1 MNSLVFLVP
10 IALILGAAAL
20 GAFFWSMS
28 SDQYEDL
35 DGAGERIIFQD
46 DRPGSPHSAAG
57 LRRRLSFRTDRTVA
71 DGDPGG
77 EMPLARSRDL
87 RVSRRRSGSLD

>member
-35 DGAGERIIFQD
+35 DGAGERILFQDD
-46 DRPGSPHSAAG
+46 DRPGSAP
-57 LRRRLSFRTDRTVA
+57 L
-71 DGDPGG
+71 GG
-77 EMPLARSRDL
+77 RASPP
-87 RVSRRRSGSLD
+87 SLLPD

>member
-35 DGAGERIIFQD
+35 DGAGERILFHDD
-46 DRPGSPHSAAG
+46 DRPAAGSVPLRLGNLEAKGSVARSAG
-57 LRRRLSFRTDRTVA
+57 LRMDRT
-71 DGDPGG
+71 P
-77 EMPLARSRDL
+77 
-87 RVSRRRSGSLD
+87 SGSLD

>member
-28 SDQYEDL
+28 SDQYDDL
-35 DGAGERIIFQD
+35 DGAGERILFHDD
-46 DRPGSPHSAAG
+46 DRPAAGSAPSRLGSLEAKGSVARSAG
-57 LRRRLSFRTDRTVA
+57 LRMDRT
-71 DGDPGG
+71 PGG
-77 EMPLARSRDL
+77 PLD
-87 RVSRRRSGSLD
+87 

>member
-28 SDQYEDL
+28 SDQYDDL
-35 DGAGERIIFQD
+35 DGAGERILFHDD
-46 DRPGSPHSAAG
+46 DRPAAGSAPLRLGSLEAKGSVARSAG
-57 LRRRLSFRTDRTVA
+57 LRMDRT
-71 DGDPGG
+71 PG
-77 EMPLARSRDL
+77 
-87 RVSRRRSGSLD
+87 GSLD

>member
-10 IALILGAAAL
+10 IALVLGAAAL

-35 DGAGERIIFQD
+35 DGAGERILFHDD
-46 DRPGSPHSAAG
+46 DRPAAG
-57 LRRRLSFRTDRTVA
+57 SAPSRLGSLKARGPV
-71 DGDPGG
+71 
-77 EMPLARSRDL
+77 ARSAEFKMNRTPG
-87 RVSRRRSGSLD
+87 GSLD